1 MTRATHAISAID
13 DHEPTTEVMGLI
25 EGRTTAGTPGTVS
38 LQHLHALLGT
48 LAPLR
53 AAYAA
58 AAVERLRALP
68 ADARRAVLP
77 HVLAEHPPLA
87 REPRVRAIA
96 DELGLDADAI
106 ADRPDATRWLVRLA
120 GLRAESATDALARAE
135 HALVMLASAV
145 AEMLRWQRET
155 AARLTADAAFGHEEI
170 PEDGLDVL
178 AWALDPSSDELE
190 RALGTL
196 SLHARAI
203 VHASRAAALATL
215 AASAPAAIAARAGVP
230 RWWPAPFRDAAFW
243 SRATAES
250 HARSHAARYDDAFA
264 RAYVAHVGGEQG

>member
-1 MTRATHAISAID
+1 MRRARHAISEID
-13 DHEPTTEVMGLI
+13 DHEPPTEVMGSI
-25 EGRTTAGTPGTVS
+25 EGRTTTGTPGTVS
-38 LQHLHALLGT
+38 LQHLHSLLGT

-68 ADARRAVLP
+68 TDSRRAVLP

-135 HALVMLASAV
+135 HALVMLASGV

-155 AARLTADAAFGHEEI
+155 FALLTPGVVFVEDETF
-170 PEDGLDVL
+170 EDGFEVL
-178 AWALDPSSDELE
+178 
-190 RALGTL
+190 T
-196 SLHARAI
+196 
-203 VHASRAAALATL
+203 
-215 AASAPAAIAARAGVP
+215 
-230 RWWPAPFRDAAFW
+230 
-243 SRATAES
+243 
-250 HARSHAARYDDAFA
+250 
-264 RAYVAHVGGEQG
+264 